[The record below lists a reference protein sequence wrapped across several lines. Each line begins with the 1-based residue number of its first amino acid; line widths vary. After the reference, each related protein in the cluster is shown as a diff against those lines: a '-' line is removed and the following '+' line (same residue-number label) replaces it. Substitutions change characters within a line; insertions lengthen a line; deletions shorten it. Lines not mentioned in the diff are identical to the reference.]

1 MKAMKAMKTV
11 KAKAKAMKAMKAVK
25 TMKSMKATKAM
36 KSMKAMKVAEQ
47 AEKSV
52 QAQPVADM
60 DRPATRPAWAKIRE
74 EDENVEVAQLE
85 EDRWIC
91 TFDVQPNDSVAS
103 TWAHLVI
110 HVVLL
115 VGLRA

>member
-1 MKAMKAMKTV
+1 
-11 KAKAKAMKAMKAVK
+11 
-25 TMKSMKATKAM
+25 M

-103 TWAHLVI
+103 MLEGARCTGCSRGFSYEVI
-110 HVVLL
+110 GVAVA
-115 VGLRA
+115 VKKVPDP